1 VYATFIV
8 DGNAPIWNQQFLG
21 PSADTQDAFILRKS
35 CLNNVCGKCID
46 LAGGDITNGNKIQ
59 LWDCNGK
66 DSQLWVYDGLYIRY
80 KGNNQKC
87 IDTGSVSKASK
98 LQIWCVRFLSF

>member
-1 VYATFIV
+1 MYATFIV

-46 LAGGDITNGNKIQ
+46 LARGDITNGNKIL

-80 KGNNQKC
+80 CGA
-87 IDTGSVSKASK
+87 ASEQRATRP
-98 LQIWCVRFLSF
+98 LERVPPAPHRGG